1 MNVLDYSKR
10 ITDEIQEIL
19 AAMNPEQA
27 EKMATEILSA
37 KRVFLAGA
45 GRSLL
50 MLKAFAMRLMHAGF
64 TAYVAGE
71 TVTPAITEEDML
83 VVGTGS
89 GETATLR
96 VVVEKAKKVGAKIGV
111 LSTKK
116 NSSIAQMADYALIIP
131 ASINHLEIGK
141 SWQPGGNSF
150 EQSLLIIL
158 DAMLIKLAE
167 ANGVD
172 ISKGLNLHAN
182 LE

>member
-71 TVTPAITEEDML
+71 TVTPAITDEDIL

-116 NSSIAQMADYALIIP
+116 DSSIAQIADYALIIP

-158 DAMLIKLAE
+158 DAMLIELAE
-167 ANGVD
+167 AKGVD

>member
-167 ANGVD
+167 AKGVD